1 MEQLTDCIG
10 VNCVNAKEFVIV
22 LLQERCQHLILL
34 VASLLEFVA
43 LLDKVELLLELFLLV
58 NGEALRVGLDK
69 WSWTFGRHRVRSN

>member
-10 VNCVNAKEFVIV
+10 VNRVDAEEFVIV

-34 VASLLEFVA
+34 VAGLLEFVA

-58 NGEALRVGLDK
+58 NGEALRVGLDS
-69 WSWTFGRHRVRSN
+69 WSWTFG